1 MWPFGN
7 GAKRRLEDALA
18 DNEQTAGLNLTVDVK
33 DKVALVAG
41 EVPSDRYSGLIEG
54 IASGISGIDS
64 VDLSGLKV
72 TGSAD
77 PAGGSAGDAGTDPSA
92 LAKGA
97 LQAIKGDSG
106 LANNPLDVLQKGT
119 TIILR
124 GAVDSEDEF
133 NRAKELA
140 GGVEGVTNVDTAGLQ
155 VVANASTLNQTDGD
169 GDIVYTVKAGDTL
182 SEIAQ
187 QYYGSGGQDS
197 YMKIAEANGIA
208 NADEIQAGQQLKIP
222 GTSEGPTATL

>member
-7 GAKRRLEDALA
+7 AAKNRLEDALK

-41 EVPSDRYSGLIEG
+41 EVPSERYSGLIEG
-54 IASGISGIDS
+54 IAGGIHGIDR
-64 VDLSGLKV
+64 VDLSALKV
-72 TGSAD
+72 TGGED
-77 PAGGSAGDAGTDPSA
+77 NAGGAEIGADSSA
-92 LAKGA
+92 LAKAA
-97 LQAIKGDSG
+97 LQLIQADSG

-119 TIILR
+119 TVVLR

-133 NRAKELA
+133 NKAKELA
-140 GGVEGVTNVDTAGLQ
+140 AGVEGVSAVDTAGLQ

-187 QYYGSGGQDS
+187 SYYGSGGRDS
-197 YMKIAEANGIA
+197 YAKIAEANGIA
-208 NADEIQAGQQLKIP
+208 NPDDIQAGQQLKIP
-222 GTSEGPTATL
+222 GTSRGPTASL